1 MNVNEYIY
9 NNIYIRICI
18 NINTCIYIHDYYP
31 INFRYREKA
40 TAYELAPFIAGN
52 MLTYPMNHIIS
63 AGYLLD
69 DIDLSQVREY
79 ISKLTP
85 TTAVTLIR
93 SRTFDWL
100 PDDTPSDATE
110 PDRNTLSG
118 IYTW

>member
-1 MNVNEYIY
+1 
-9 NNIYIRICI
+9 
-18 NINTCIYIHDYYP
+18 
-31 INFRYREKA
+31 
-40 TAYELAPFIAGN
+40 

-69 DIDLSQVREY
+69 EIDVSQVREY

-100 PDDTPSDATE
+100 PDDTPNDATE

-118 IYTW
+118 GIICMYVRICCMLRSLNTPL